1 MRKLLLSAAFMVAS
15 FTSIAQVGIG
25 TTTPD
30 ASAALEIESTT
41 KGFLLPR
48 MTLAQINA
56 IATPA
61 EGLMVYCLDG
71 TTKGVLVNNG
81 LEFISIINGESSK
94 KSAVAAIVAAATNPA
109 AGGTPSL
116 ADLTAV
122 GITSLTA
129 SQTVYEEVIADAV
142 PAPGTVLELQVI
154 VDAVNTELAAIA
166 AIVAAADN
174 PAADGTPSLADLT
187 AVGITSLTEIQTI
200 YEVAIADA
208 APAPTRLTE
217 LQVIINAANYKRDTT
232 TEIVDLTGPGGGVW
246 MDRNLGATQVAASST
261 DAASYGGLYQWGR
274 AKDGH
279 ESRTSGTTST
289 TVTSAAAGHGDFIT
303 AGSGTSNN
311 WTDFADE
318 DTLWQSNQKNPC
330 PLGYDIPTEAELQTE
345 ITEFTSSD
353 GTGAFLALK
362 LPLAGRRLSSNGML
376 YNVGSKGHYWSST
389 VSSTSA
395 RSLYFYSSLDGMYDY
410 NRANGFSV
418 RCIKD

>member
-30 ASAALEIESTT
+30 ASAALELESTT

-48 MTLAQINA
+48 MTLAQIKA
-56 IATPA
+56 IVTPA

-81 LEFISIINGESSK
+81 VEFISIIDGESIRK
-94 KSAVAAIVAAATNPA
+94 AAVAAIVAAADNPA

-129 SQTVYEEVIADAV
+129 AQTVYEEAIADAAT
-142 PAPGTVLELQVI
+142 APTTGAELQAI
-154 VDAVNTELAAIA
+154 IDAANTELAAVA

-174 PAADGTPSLADLT
+174 PAADGTPSLDDLA
-187 AVGITSLTEIQTI
+187 AVGITSLTEYQTV
-200 YEVAIADA
+200 YEEAIADA
-208 APAPTRLTE
+208 APAPTRLAE
-217 LQVIINAANYKRDTT
+217 LQVIINLANYKRDTT

-246 MDRNLGATQVAASST
+246 MDRNLGATQVAASIT
-261 DAASYGGLYQWGR
+261 DAASYGDLYQWGR
-274 AKDGH
+274 DSDGH
-279 ESRTSGTTST
+279 ESRTSSTTAT
-289 TVTSAAAGHGDFIT
+289 TVTTAAAGHGDFIT

-318 DTLWQSNQKNPC
+318 DTLWQSNVKNPC
-330 PLGYDIPTEAELQTE
+330 PLGYRMPTEIELQNE
-345 ITEFTSSD
+345 ITAFSSSD
-353 GTGAFLALK
+353 SAGAFSALK
-362 LPLAGRRLSSNGML
+362 LPAAGRRSYSNGTL
-376 YNVGSKGHYWSST
+376 GDVGSFGRYWSST
-389 VSSTSA
+389 VSSAEA
-395 RSLYFYSSLDGMYDY
+395 RTMYFSSSNAGIVNRERALGYSL
-410 NRANGFSV
+410 